1 MTNTTKRRIASV
13 ERYANALFQLAKEA
27 KVLETVSSELTKLRN
42 LMEQDIKMMSVVQN
56 PSISKNRKINF
67 FNLSE
72 KEIKDIKSQLK
83 DKFNSDFNIKIIV
96 DKSLIGGLKIQV
108 GSQMIDSSIKNQLQ
122 LLKVK
127 MKEVA

>member
-42 LMEQDIKMMSVVQN
+42 LMEQDINMMSVVQN

-67 FNLSE
+67 FNLLSE
-72 KEIKDIKSQLK
+72 KIEMSKLTNNFIGVIVKKNRGFLTFSR
-83 DKFNSDFNIKIIV
+83 KIV
-96 DKSLIGGLKIQV
+96 
-108 GSQMIDSSIKNQLQ
+108 
-122 LLKVK
+122 
-127 MKEVA
+127 

>member
-56 PSISKNRKINF
+56 PSISKNRKLKK
-67 FNLSE
+67 NLF
-72 KEIKDIKSQLK
+72 KLPT
-83 DKFNSDFNIKIIV
+83 
-96 DKSLIGGLKIQV
+96 
-108 GSQMIDSSIKNQLQ
+108 KN
-122 LLKVK
+122 
-127 MKEVA
+127 

>member
-42 LMEQDIKMMSVVQN
+42 LMEQDINMMSVVQN

-67 FNLSE
+67 FNLLSE
-72 KEIKDIKSQLK
+72 KIEMSKLTNNFIGV
-83 DKFNSDFNIKIIV
+83 IV
-96 DKSLIGGLKIQV
+96 KKNRVKYLSLIHI
-108 GSQMIDSSIKNQLQ
+108 SEPRD
-122 LLKVK
+122 
-127 MKEVA
+127 

>member
-42 LMEQDIKMMSVVQN
+42 LMEKDIKMMSVVQN

-67 FNLSE
+67 FNLLSE
-72 KEIKDIKSQLK
+72 KIEMSKLTNNFIGVIVKKIGSNIYLK
-83 DKFNSDFNIKIIV
+83 
-96 DKSLIGGLKIQV
+96 
-108 GSQMIDSSIKNQLQ
+108 
-122 LLKVK
+122 
-127 MKEVA
+127 